1 MPLTPEHKRQ
11 IAQFM
16 LIAEHYLSLAGPA
29 AHERETLGMTK
40 HVFMPSNPV
49 TAASVKLAIVGAH
62 ISSAAIRLTSIEGV
76 LEDAHNANPS
86 YRRCRDYFNGKTSM
100 PDNDLRGSTCSEWF
114 HVRLR
119 DNVA

>member
-1 MPLTPEHKRQ
+1 
-11 IAQFM
+11 
-16 LIAEHYLSLAGPA
+16 
-29 AHERETLGMTK
+29 MTK